1 MNSITTTTRWA
12 RPHQGGVM
20 AAKDMKALR
29 CQRCSRR
36 LRNYLTN
43 GAVAFAFTSDGAITA
58 AFCVACLTVE
68 EFMDSEMFAATHEV
82 AFARGQILAQPK
94 VRRAES

>member
-1 MNSITTTTRWA
+1 MNSITSTTRWA
-12 RPHQGGVM
+12 RLHQGGVT

-36 LRNYLTN
+36 LRNHLMN
-43 GAVAFAFTSDGAITA
+43 SAVAFTSDGAITA
-58 AFCVACLTVE
+58 VVCIACLTVE

-82 AFARGQILAQPK
+82 VFARGQILAQPK